1 MSANTITA
9 RTLIEQVMRDGRS
22 IADEYPTV
30 FGACASGGLV
40 TVEEAGELR
49 AACAIQ
55 PRDLVAGAARLRIGL
70 VGSVVTDPAHQNQ
83 GWGTRLLA
91 AAEDALRQDGC
102 VLALL
107 WADDRGFYARRGWR
121 EIGCERDF
129 IVSRENVDALPA
141 ATDCRA
147 ANEGDACSIHALYLL
162 HDRRV
167 ERLELETAEL
177 LHCPGMEVLVHEERG
192 RVDAYACL
200 GRGRDLPNVVHEW
213 GGASDGVLRLLRA
226 HVERRT
232 ARGIDDELYVMAP
245 GAHGEVQGRI
255 ALAGVPSAVGV
266 LGMGKLLD
274 AEGLAR
280 ACAEVLGPRGV
291 VRARAVDRGQVE
303 FRGPRGLCVV
313 THDALLDI
321 AVAARGERG
330 AARELAL
337 ALGVEVRD
345 LPMNPFVWGLDSI

>member
-1 MSANTITA
+1 MSTTA
-9 RTLIEQVMRDGRS
+9 IAARALIEQVMRDGRS
-22 IADEYPTV
+22 ITGEYPTV
-30 FGACASGGLV
+30 FGAHPSGGLV
-40 TVEEAGELR
+40 TIEEAGELR
-49 AACAIQ
+49 AACAVQ
-55 PRDLVAGAARLRIGL
+55 ARELVAGAARLRIGL
-70 VGSVVTDPAHQNQ
+70 VGSVVTDPAHQGR

-91 AAEDALRQDGC
+91 AAEDDLRRAGC
-102 VLALL
+102 ALALL

-129 IVSRENVDALPA
+129 IVSREHVDALPA
-141 ATDCRA
+141 AEHCRA
-147 ANEGDACSIHALYLL
+147 ARDGDEPAIHALYVQ

-167 ERLELETAEL
+167 ERTATETAEL
-177 LHCPGMEVLVHEERG
+177 LRCPGMEVLVHESEG
-192 RVDAYACL
+192 VLDAYACL
-200 GRGRDLPNVVHEW
+200 GRGRDLPNVIHEW
-213 GGASDGVLRLLRA
+213 GGTSDDVLRLLRA
-226 HVERRT
+226 HVERRV

-245 GAHGEVQGRI
+245 GTHGEVQGRL

-291 VRARAVDRGQVE
+291 VRVRTTGEGQLE

-313 THDALLDI
+313 TYDDLLDV

-337 ALGVEVRD
+337 ALGVEARD